1 MMKENMKSFIE
12 FIAEESKG
20 SLNIFDIDDTLFHT
34 TAQITVKKDGKVV
47 QKLTNA
53 EYNTYR
59 LKTGES
65 FDYSEFKDASKFYKE
80 SRPITRM
87 INKAKSIINNM
98 KNPLS
103 RTIII
108 TARANFDNRDKFLAT
123 FRKYGFPI
131 DKVYVERA
139 GNMTDID
146 LPAEKKAVIISK
158 YLKGG
163 EYKKVRLFD
172 DSMSNPRTFLR
183 LKTQFPTVKF
193 EAYYAN
199 PDGSVKTV
207 R

>member
-1 MMKENMKSFIE
+1 MKSFRE
-12 FIAEESKG
+12 FRDESKG

-47 QKLTNA
+47 KKLTNA

-65 FDYSEFKDASKFYKE
+65 FDYSEFKDAAKFYKE

-87 INKAKSIINNM
+87 INKAKEIVNRMN
-98 KNPLS
+98 NPLS

-163 EYKKVRLFD
+163 DFKKVRLFD
-172 DSMSNPRTFLR
+172 DSMSNLRTFLR

-193 EAYYAN
+193 EAYFAN
-199 PDGSVKTV
+199 PDGSVKTI

>member
-1 MMKENMKSFIE
+1 MKSFRE
-12 FIAEESKG
+12 FRDESKG

-47 QKLTNA
+47 KKLTNA

-59 LKTGES
+59 LKAGES
-65 FDYSEFKDASKFYKE
+65 FDYSEFKDAAKFYKE

-87 INKAKSIINNM
+87 INKAKEIVNRMN
-98 KNPLS
+98 NPLS

-163 EYKKVRLFD
+163 DFKKVRLFD
-172 DSMSNPRTFLR
+172 DSMSNLRTFLR

-193 EAYYAN
+193 EAYFAN
-199 PDGSVKTV
+199 PDGSVKTI

>member
-1 MMKENMKSFIE
+1 MMKEKMKSFRE
-12 FIAEESKG
+12 FRDESKG

-47 QKLTNA
+47 KKLTNA

-59 LKTGES
+59 LKAGES
-65 FDYSEFKDASKFYKE
+65 FDYSEFKDAAKFYKE

-87 INKAKSIINNM
+87 INKAKEIVNRMN
-98 KNPLS
+98 NPLS

-163 EYKKVRLFD
+163 DFKKVRLFD
-172 DSMSNPRTFLR
+172 DSMSNLRTFLR

-193 EAYYAN
+193 EAYFAN
-199 PDGSVKTV
+199 PDGSVKTI

>member
-1 MMKENMKSFIE
+1 
-12 FIAEESKG
+12 
-20 SLNIFDIDDTLFHT
+20 
-34 TAQITVKKDGKVV
+34 
-47 QKLTNA
+47 
-53 EYNTYR
+53 
-59 LKTGES
+59 
-65 FDYSEFKDASKFYKE
+65 
-80 SRPITRM
+80 
-87 INKAKSIINNM
+87 M

-172 DSMSNPRTFLR
+172 DSMSNLRTFLR

>member
-1 MMKENMKSFIE
+1 MKSFIE

-59 LKTGES
+59 LKAGES

-172 DSMSNPRTFLR
+172 DSMSNLRTFLR

>member
-1 MMKENMKSFIE
+1 MKSFRE
-12 FIAEESKG
+12 FRDESKG

-172 DSMSNPRTFLR
+172 DSMSNLRTFLR

>member
-172 DSMSNPRTFLR
+172 DSMSNLRTFLR